1 MKRRAVSQ
9 MLGAL
14 ILIAIVL
21 VGAVLVYNYVWG
33 ASGRIAGAPGVS
45 ISGASLA
52 ALPGGGGYL
61 RVSITNT
68 GGVIGFASVALYSSS
83 GQVFNTSGLL
93 YQIYYIPTQW
103 YQPDPNAVY
112 SAGM

>member
-1 MKRRAVSQ
+1 MKRHAISQ
-9 MLGAL
+9 MLAAL

-21 VGAVLVYNYVWG
+21 IGAVLVYNYLWG

-68 GGVIGFASVALYSSS
+68 GGVTGSASVTLYSSS
-83 GQVFNTSGLL
+83 GRVFSSPATNPLQVAPG
-93 YQIYYIPTQW
+93 Q
-103 YQPDPNAVY
+103 V
-112 SAGM
+112 